1 MELFGINLTAGRE
14 TYVVGDVISG
24 EVIIQSSKDEVIE
37 DLVVSICGIAHV
49 EWKKC
54 FTKYQE
60 TESYYNVKKTLID
73 VTSARKERKLSR
85 RVPWVKYFE
94 LDVPEDTFP
103 PNFYSDH
110 GYIRNDVTVTLKLK
124 GGKEHVTSRP
134 FKIIDVTSLAT
145 HFEDSQRSCSQVSS
159 FRSSTQSWTRIR
171 LPAHI
176 LPCEGDS
183 SVVKIGFEC
192 SPGYC
197 KDEIDLIQRIDYR
210 VNEVNV
216 FTKYSVINCNGT
228 RRQSGGDVTW
238 TELIVP
244 KKQLPIIHH
253 CRLISVRYY
262 LKKSPIKSDKFSWLP
277 LSWQRGPEILIIN
290 SLHR

>member
-37 DLVVSICGIAHV
+37 DLVVSICGVAHV

-103 PNFYSDH
+103 PNFHSDH
-110 GYIRNDVTVTLKLK
+110 GYIRNDVTLTLKLK

-145 HFEDSQRSCSQVSS
+145 HFEDGQRPCSQTIVLEQYGLMTGSGHLLLCI
-159 FRSSTQSWTRIR
+159 TAKTTI
-171 LPAHI
+171 
-176 LPCEGDS
+176 
-183 SVVKIGFEC
+183 
-192 SPGYC
+192 PG
-197 KDEIDLIQRIDYR
+197 
-210 VNEVNV
+210 
-216 FTKYSVINCNGT
+216 
-228 RRQSGGDVTW
+228 
-238 TELIVP
+238 
-244 KKQLPIIHH
+244 QLSLGHLLLAITARTTFPDNYH
-253 CRLISVRYY
+253 YY
-262 LKKSPIKSDKFSWLP
+262 TCSWLSHSGQ
-277 LSWQRGPEILIIN
+277 LSPDN
-290 SLHR
+290 YH